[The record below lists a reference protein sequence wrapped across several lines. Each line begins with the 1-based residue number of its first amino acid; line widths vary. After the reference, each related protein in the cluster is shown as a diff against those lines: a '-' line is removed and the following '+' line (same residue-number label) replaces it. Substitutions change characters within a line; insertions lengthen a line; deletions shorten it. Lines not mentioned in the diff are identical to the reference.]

1 MGVPYGWALV
11 LTVVIEVPV
20 TVLLLAGRAG
30 RDRTV
35 AAMALLADVTSHPVL
50 WFLLLPAFDAALPW
64 FVAVVLAELVVVG
77 YEAALSRRWLATA
90 WPLAGAAA
98 LATNAASV
106 AVGLF
111 GTAARR

>member
-20 TVLLLAGRAG
+20 TV
-30 RDRTV
+30 
-35 AAMALLADVTSHPVL
+35 
-50 WFLLLPAFDAALPW
+50 LLPAFDAALPW

-90 WPLAGAAA
+90 WPLAGAVA

-111 GTAARR
+111 VTAARR